1 MLSYKLSD
9 FSKHEFILLSEPA
22 LDFTYE
28 ILLLNDTTL
37 WLKTTFTDEV
47 IGQGD
52 EIMIV
57 QFNGVEEKLDVQGH
71 NNSSSVMYV
80 ILRLNS

>member
-1 MLSYKLSD
+1 M
-9 FSKHEFILLSEPA
+9 LSEPA